1 MRRAVW
7 PAAGIPAAPGTNS
20 AAQSNKTMLSQW
32 RVECDCAMCED
43 ERGVS
48 AAVLGK
54 LRRLVEGFNGVLV
67 SLDIHRGMRA
77 R

>member
-1 MRRAVW
+1 
-7 PAAGIPAAPGTNS
+7 
-20 AAQSNKTMLSQW
+20 MLSQW